1 MALDASMLDSDY
13 NRSLCLVYQGPPG
26 MSPMNLADV
35 EWFPCPLKLGRHFK
49 MISFTDSGLLNVAE
63 IKVFG
68 Y

>member
-13 NRSLCLVYQGPPG
+13 NRSLCLVYPGPPE

-35 EWFPCPLKLGRHFK
+35 EWFPCPLKQGRQFK
-49 MISFTDSGLLNVAE
+49 MISFTNSGLLDAAE
-63 IKVFG
+63 IEIFG